1 MPGKNYQIRLKGVVG
16 DWNFSANQVE
26 EALKK
31 CKGEEVNV
39 LITSLGGYTFDAM
52 TISALFSQHGNV
64 SVHYIGAN
72 ASAATIAAMGAK
84 HISMDS
90 NALFLVHKC
99 SNLVLEWDYFNADEL
114 EQKIEQ
120 LKKQKCNMQVI
131 DCTVAGMYARRC
143 KKSQA
148 ELLKLMGEERWLTAA
163 EAKEWG
169 FIDEVTDIEGDSKI
183 AINSSVS
190 EVFSLM
196 GLPTPDSAAA
206 NAPKNE
212 DDEKKSILQLLTG
225 FFAGFSKQQLP
236 KFDNLSA
243 LIGEPLK
250 PNGSNVSLSLDQLS
264 AVDGKIAE
272 LKADSEAAKS
282 EAGEKE
288 AELTALK
295 QSLDAK
301 QKEIDELT
309 AQVEALSKTPA
320 ATVSSVTEC
329 GSDDKEL
336 TPGDVNSNIEQI
348 LSQLL

>member
-1 MPGKNYQIRLKGVVG
+1 MPDTTFQIRLKGVVG

-31 CKGEEVNV
+31 YKGEKVNV

-52 TISALFSQHGNV
+52 TISSLFAQHGNV

-90 NALFLVHKC
+90 DALFLVHKC

-148 ELLKLMGEERWLTAA
+148 ELLQLMGEERWLTAA

-169 FIDEVTDIEGDSKI
+169 FIDEVTENAGDSKI
-183 AINSSVS
+183 VINSSVS
-190 EVFSLM
+190 QVFSLM
-196 GLPTPDSAAA
+196 GLPTPDAESQKPAV
-206 NAPKNE
+206 
-212 DDEKKSILQLLTG
+212 DEKSEQKSIMQLLTD
-225 FFAGFSKQQLP
+225 FLAGFSKKEMP
-236 KFDNLSA
+236 SLSHISDV
-243 LIGEPLK
+243 IGQELK
-250 PNGSNVSLSLDQLS
+250 PKNDSISISLKQMQS
-264 AVDGKIAE
+264 VDGKIAE
-272 LKADSEAAKS
+272 LESAVESAKAEAADKVRELS
-282 EAGEKE
+282 E
-288 AELTALK
+288 LQL
-295 QSLDAK
+295 SLDAK
-301 QKEIDELT
+301 QQEIESLT
-309 AQVEALSKTPA
+309 ARIDALSKSPA
-320 ATVSSVTEC
+320 DSTSSVTSN
-329 GSDDKEL
+329 GSAESEL
-336 TPGDVNSNIEQI
+336 TPGEVQKNVEQI
-348 LSQLL
+348 LSQLF